1 MELDNTWYCKY
12 CGEVEPNIDLFEVAV
27 VGAPLVCPDCGVHVE
42 KAYICPGCGELVLE
56 PDMMIDEF
64 WLCKKCFKEEL
75 AAMMK
80 ENNNPRRIQIIDF
93 LKECS

>member
-12 CGEVEPNIDLFEVAV
+12 CGEVDYVYSEWWQEKTYCAEC
-27 VGAPLVCPDCGVHVE
+27 GTPLE

-56 PDMMIDEF
+56 PDMMRDEF
-64 WLCKKCFKEEL
+64 WLCRKCFKEEL

-80 ENNNPRRIQIIDF
+80 ENNNARRIQIIDF

>member
-1 MELDNTWYCKY
+1 MELENTWYCKY
-12 CGEVEPNIDLFEVAV
+12 CGEVDYTRREYWQDKTYCA
-27 VGAPLVCPDCGVHVE
+27 DCGEPVE
-42 KAYICPGCGELVLE
+42 VAYICPGCGKLKLE
-56 PDMMIDEF
+56 PEMMIDEF

-80 ENNNPRRIQIIDF
+80 EKNNPRRIQIIDF

>member
-12 CGEVEPNIDLFEVAV
+12 CGEVDYIKSSWDMHDDNIYC
-27 VGAPLVCPDCGVHVE
+27 GDCGEPVE
-42 KAYICPGCGELVLE
+42 KAYICPGCGKLVLE

-80 ENNNPRRIQIIDF
+80 EKNNPRRMQIIDF